1 MIKYIIILVIVFLVY
16 LLINDDT
23 CENYSGLDIQGNAI
37 PCYEAIK
44 YQNLEKSRE
53 YNANDVYY
61 NEANNYAKNN
71 AKNYANNDEGYDF
84 SSEYVPLSNSVLP
97 MPSM

>member
-1 MIKYIIILVIVFLVY
+1 MIKYIIIVVIIFLVY
-16 LLINDDT
+16 LLINDDS

-61 NEANNYAKNN
+61 NDGYDEANNDG
-71 AKNYANNDEGYDF
+71 NNDEGYDF
-84 SSEYVPLSNSVLP
+84 SNENVPLSNSVIP

>member
-1 MIKYIIILVIVFLVY
+1 MIKYIVILVINFLVI
-16 LLINDDT
+16 LLMRNDS
-23 CENYSGLDIQGNAI
+23 CENYSGLDIQENAI

-53 YNANDVYY
+53 YNANDVGYDEFN
-61 NEANNYAKNN
+61 NE
-71 AKNYANNDEGYDF
+71 EGYDF
-84 SSEYVPLSNSVLP
+84 SNERVPLSNSVIP

>member
-1 MIKYIIILVIVFLVY
+1 MIKYIIIVVIIFLVY
-16 LLINDDT
+16 LLINDDS
-23 CENYSGLDIQGNAI
+23 CENYSGLDIQENAI

-61 NEANNYAKNN
+61 DDTNNE
-71 AKNYANNDEGYDF
+71 EGYDF
-84 SSEYVPLSNSVLP
+84 SSENVPLSNSVIP

>member
-1 MIKYIIILVIVFLVY
+1 MIKCIVILVIIFLVI
-16 LLINDDT
+16 LLMRNDS
-23 CENYSGLDIQGNAI
+23 CENYSGLDIQENAI

-53 YNANDVYY
+53 YNANDVRYDEY
-61 NEANNYAKNN
+61 DNEERY
-71 AKNYANNDEGYDF
+71 EF
-84 SSEYVPLSNSVLP
+84 SNENIPLSNSVLP

>member
-1 MIKYIIILVIVFLVY
+1 MIKCIVILVIIFLVI
-16 LLINDDT
+16 LLMRNDS
-23 CENYSGLDIQGNAI
+23 CENYSGLDIQGDAI

-53 YNANDVYY
+53 YNANDVRYDDAY
-61 NEANNYAKNN
+61 NE
-71 AKNYANNDEGYDF
+71 EGYDF
-84 SSEYVPLSNSVLP
+84 SSEKIPLSNSVIP

>member
-1 MIKYIIILVIVFLVY
+1 MIKYIVILVIIFLVI
-16 LLINDDT
+16 LLMRNDS
-23 CENYSGLDIQGNAI
+23 CENYSGLDIQENAI

-53 YNANDVYY
+53 YNANNVGYDEYD
-61 NEANNYAKNN
+61 NE
-71 AKNYANNDEGYDF
+71 EGYNF
-84 SSEYVPLSNSVLP
+84 SNEMVPLSNSVLP

>member
-1 MIKYIIILVIVFLVY
+1 MIKCIVILVIIFLVI
-16 LLINDDT
+16 LLMRNDS
-23 CENYSGLDIQGNAI
+23 CENYSGLDMNGDII

-53 YNANDVYY
+53 YNANDVRYDDNN
-61 NEANNYAKNN
+61 NE
-71 AKNYANNDEGYDF
+71 ESYDF
-84 SSEYVPLSNSVLP
+84 SSERVPLSNSVLP

>member
-1 MIKYIIILVIVFLVY
+1 MIKYIIIVVIIFLVY
-16 LLINDDT
+16 LLINDDS

-44 YQNLEKSRE
+44 YQNLDKSRE

-61 NEANNYAKNN
+61 NDGND
-71 AKNYANNDEGYDF
+71 DEGYDF
-84 SSEYVPLSNSVLP
+84 SNENVPLSNSVIP

>member
-1 MIKYIIILVIVFLVY
+1 VVIIFLVF
-16 LLINDDT
+16 LLINDYS
-23 CENYSGLDIQGNAI
+23 CENYSGLDIQGNTI

-53 YNANDVYY
+53 YNTNDVYY
-61 NEANNYAKNN
+61 DQANNE
-71 AKNYANNDEGYDF
+71 EGYDF
-84 SSEYVPLSNSVLP
+84 SNEKITLSNSVIP

>member
-44 YQNLEKSRE
+44 YPNLEKSRE

-61 NEANNYAKNN
+61 DDTNNE
-71 AKNYANNDEGYDF
+71 EGYDF
-84 SSEYVPLSNSVLP
+84 SSENVPLSNSVIP

>member
-1 MIKYIIILVIVFLVY
+1 MIKYIIIVVIIFLVF
-16 LLINDDT
+16 LLINNDS
-23 CENYSGLDIQGNAI
+23 CENYSGLDIQENAI

-61 NEANNYAKNN
+61 NDGNN
-71 AKNYANNDEGYDF
+71 ESEYDF
-84 SSEYVPLSNSVLP
+84 SNENVPLSNSVIPL
-97 MPSM
+97 PSM

>member
-44 YQNLEKSRE
+44 YPNLEKSRE

-61 NEANNYAKNN
+61 DDANNE
-71 AKNYANNDEGYDF
+71 EGYDF
-84 SSEYVPLSNSVLP
+84 SSETVPLSNSVLP

>member
-1 MIKYIIILVIVFLVY
+1 MIKCIVILVIIFLVI
-16 LLINDDT
+16 LLMRNDS
-23 CENYSGLDIQGNAI
+23 CEHYSGLDIQGNAI

-53 YNANDVYY
+53 YNANDVRY
-61 NEANNYAKNN
+61 ND
-71 AKNYANNDEGYDF
+71 NDNEESYDF
-84 SSEYVPLSNSVLP
+84 SSERVPLSNSVIP

>member
-1 MIKYIIILVIVFLVY
+1 MIKCIVILVIIFLVI
-16 LLINDDT
+16 LLMRNDS
-23 CENYSGLDIQGNAI
+23 CENYSGLDIQENAI

-53 YNANDVYY
+53 YNANDVRYDEY
-61 NEANNYAKNN
+61 DNE
-71 AKNYANNDEGYDF
+71 EGYDF
-84 SSEYVPLSNSVLP
+84 SNEIVPLSNSVLP

>member
-1 MIKYIIILVIVFLVY
+1 MIKCIVILVIIFLVI
-16 LLINDDT
+16 LLMRNDS
-23 CENYSGLDIQGNAI
+23 CENYSGLDMNDDII

-53 YNANDVYY
+53 YNANDVRYDDNN
-61 NEANNYAKNN
+61 NE
-71 AKNYANNDEGYDF
+71 ESYDF
-84 SSEYVPLSNSVLP
+84 SSERVPLSNSVLP